1 MTGTLTTL
9 AYIDPAATTALISS
23 LTAVGVAIGA
33 TFIILWR
40 KFKKGVN
47 KVLRKDENAGKIVE
61 DELVI
66 TDEETSSAVENTETA
81 TENQQVAES
90 AATEAAPTEEVAE

>member
-1 MTGTLTTL
+1 MIGTLTTL

-23 LTAVGVAIGA
+23 LTAIGVAIGA

-47 KVLRKDENAGKIVE
+47 KVLHKDENAGKIVE

-66 TDEETSSAVENTETA
+66 NDEETSQTVESQDGAEAASTEIA
-81 TENQQVAES
+81 TEENSEPAKS
-90 AATEAAPTEEVAE
+90 AKDE